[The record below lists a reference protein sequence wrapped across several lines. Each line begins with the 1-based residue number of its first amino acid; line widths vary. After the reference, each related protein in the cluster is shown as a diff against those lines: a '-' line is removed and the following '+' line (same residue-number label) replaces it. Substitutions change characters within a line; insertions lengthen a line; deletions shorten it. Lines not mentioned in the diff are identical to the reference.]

1 MSNSIRN
8 EDGIWIN
15 SQIFREDAL
24 HFKKYGYYT
33 AEPWGSPNWFEFWE
47 DRRNRI
53 INGYE
58 SCGVKIT
65 GDHYFYLNFCP
76 IQRTEDTT
84 GKKSKKVTDFADFWD
99 GDYNYFW
106 AREIARDGIA
116 TALDKEEEFDEYCR
130 LDGITDAQK
139 LLKLKEYFESLQLD
153 VKIEPNYLDGGYNI
167 IVGKS
172 RRKGYSFKNAAIGV
186 KNFITR
192 PGLHTVYG
200 AYEKKYIIPTGIMGM
215 AFKYLNFIDTNTAW
229 AMPRDYVNKGDHKRA
244 SYKEYIN
251 GIETEQGFK
260 SEMYMATFKDNPDA
274 VRGKDIFDLVFEES
288 GAFGSPGLLKS
299 SYAASEDCV
308 KDGEIK
314 TGLITIFGTS
324 GDMEGGTAD
333 YAEMFFNPNRFSLL
347 PFVNIWEDE
356 DSPLKDANVG
366 FFHPVNWNL
375 PGFYDEQGNSLKDQ
389 ARSRMEDERQKL
401 IDYGATALDIQQ
413 KLQEKPLSPSEAFA
427 YVSTNRFPKEE
438 LEAQRNYLIANN
450 YHKLKG
456 QPVTLYR
463 DPNTKKVMYEV
474 DLSNRLEPITSLE
487 HTGLSQQGCVVI
499 YEQPVENAPKGLYKI
514 GYDPVRQAT
523 GSSLAAIIVYKDVMQ
538 GEITKDCIVAEF
550 IGRRSSNEENH
561 LVAELLAELYGTKVM
576 YENEVPDVKT
586 YFQRRKLLHLLA
598 LQPDAVISKNIKNSK
613 TNRVYGCHM
622 NAQLKDAGESYVYD
636 WLTNIVDYDEN
647 GKPITNIHRI
657 YSLRLIEELM
667 SYDRNGNF
675 DLVSALFMC
684 MMQIQEQIL
693 GKEFQ
698 QKKTTN
704 NAQKLIDRYNKKKFG
719 NRGL

>member
-1 MSNSIRN
+1 
-8 EDGIWIN
+8 
-15 SQIFREDAL
+15 
-24 HFKKYGYYT
+24 
-33 AEPWGSPNWFEFWE
+33 
-47 DRRNRI
+47 
-53 INGYE
+53 
-58 SCGVKIT
+58 
-65 GDHYFYLNFCP
+65 
-76 IQRTEDTT
+76 
-84 GKKSKKVTDFADFWD
+84 
-99 GDYNYFW
+99 
-106 AREIARDGIA
+106 
-116 TALDKEEEFDEYCR
+116 
-130 LDGITDAQK
+130 
-139 LLKLKEYFESLQLD
+139 
-153 VKIEPNYLDGGYNI
+153 
-167 IVGKS
+167 
-172 RRKGYSFKNAAIGV
+172 
-186 KNFITR
+186 
-192 PGLHTVYG
+192 
-200 AYEKKYIIPTGIMGM
+200 
-215 AFKYLNFIDTNTAW
+215 
-229 AMPRDYVNKGDHKRA
+229 
-244 SYKEYIN
+244 
-251 GIETEQGFK
+251 
-260 SEMYMATFKDNPDA
+260 MATFKDNPDA

-636 WLTNIVDYDEN
+636 WLTNIVDYNEN